1 MGHEFSIEQYNS
13 QVSAVWR
20 STLWLSIITVVE
32 VTLALI
38 WMYRLYPDGG
48 GPRLLLNAIFIVMSL
63 LKAYFIVGEF
73 MHIRYETRAL
83 TLTILV
89 PTLFLVWFLIAFL
102 WEGSAWLDMRQFW
115 GVIMEDHTPPV
126 APAHH

>member
-32 VTLALI
+32 VALALV
-38 WMYRLYPDGG
+38 WMYHLYPNGG
-48 GPRLLLNAIFIVMSL
+48 GPKLWLNSIFIVMSL

-89 PTLFLVWFLIAFL
+89 PTLFLVWFLVAFL
-102 WEGSAWLDMRQFW
+102 WEGAAWLDMRQFW
-115 GVIMEDHTPPV
+115 GVIMEDHTPV